1 MIKITNKDFYK
12 RYKNFS
18 GSFFEWF
25 RACVDEHDVFRF
37 WYKDDP
43 EDETADLVQLV
54 SVVSIGNDDFLLGLK
69 FVDWND
75 DEEGREMVEFKR
87 LSEVRVFE
95 IFACEEEIE

>member
-1 MIKITNKDFYK
+1 MIQITNKDFYK

-25 RACVDEHDVFRF
+25 RACVNENDVFRF

-43 EDETADLVQLV
+43 EDMDADYVQIS
-54 SVVSIGNDDFLLGLK
+54 SVIDIGGDFLLGLK

-75 DEEGREMVEFKR
+75 GEEGKEMVEFRR
-87 LSEVRVFE
+87 LSEVKVIE
-95 IFACEEEIE
+95 IFANEEDSE

>member
-1 MIKITNKDFYK
+1 MIQIANKNFYK

-25 RACVDEHDVFRF
+25 RACVDEHDIFRF

-43 EDETADLVQLV
+43 EDMDADYVQIS
-54 SVVSIGNDDFLLGLK
+54 SVIDIGGDFLLGLK

-75 DEEGREMVEFKR
+75 GEEEKEMVEFRR
-87 LSEVRVFE
+87 LSEVKVIE
-95 IFACEEEIE
+95 IFANEEEEE

>member
-37 WYKDDP
+37 WYKGDP
-43 EDETADLVQLV
+43 EDANGDYVQIS
-54 SVVSIGNDDFLLGLK
+54 SVIDIGGDFLLGLK
-69 FVDWND
+69 FVDWNGE
-75 DEEGREMVEFKR
+75 EEGKEMVEFVR
-87 LSEVRVFE
+87 LSEVKTIE
-95 IFACEEEIE
+95 IFANEEDLE